1 MCSVQD
7 GDGDTPVP
15 RSAVSVD
22 RVCMKC
28 KVAKPVV
35 VTRVNDALCRDCF
48 IVYVVHKFRATIGK
62 SHLIRDG
69 EEILLAFSGGP
80 CSSALLHL
88 VQEGLSQ
95 RAHKRLRFKPSLV
108 HIDEM
113 GVLDLPS
120 EQREKTNTAV
130 LDVLRSTGYPCY
142 ISSLEQAL
150 DLPDGSGAQKA
161 GQGHPPCWC
170 LDSGEGLENFNSAKH
185 DKRLADSFKNI
196 KSTTAKEDYIKKLR
210 NQLLTAI
217 AHCYSYSKVMLADTS
232 SRLAI
237 RILSDIGQG
246 RGGQVSADTCFADER
261 HGDIMFV
268 RPIREVTSKEVAMYN
283 SLHRVEPIFV
293 PTLTTQAQRGSSIDH
308 LTECFVTGLQAEFPS
323 TVSNITRT
331 AGKLDSV
338 VRTGTEDFCVLCQ
351 SPLDTNVGEAS
362 ALRAVEFSDMLSK
375 RGCDPG
381 SMTSGCCGEG
391 DGSCQS
397 SKVNSLQR
405 TDVIKALCYGCR
417 LTAKDMTDVSQL
429 PSHVIHEATSR
440 INRLRMREDIQD
452 FLLDGDS

>member
-7 GDGDTPVP
+7 EDGDIAVP
-15 RSAVSVD
+15 RSAISAD

-28 KVAKPVV
+28 KDTKAVV

-120 EQREKTNTAV
+120 EEREKTNAAI
-130 LDVLRSTGYPCY
+130 LDVLRGTGYPCY

-150 DLPDGSGAQKA
+150 DLPDGSGEQKV
-161 GQGHPPCWC
+161 GHCRPPCWNI
-170 LDSGEGLENFNSAKH
+170 DNGEGLENYNRAKH
-185 DKRLADSFKNI
+185 DKRLADVFKSI
-196 KSTTAKEDYIKKLR
+196 KSTTAKENYVRNLR

-217 AHCYSYSKVMLADTS
+217 ARRHSYSKVMLANTS
-232 SRLAI
+232 TRLAI

-246 RGGQVSADTCFADER
+246 RGGQVSVDTCFADER

-283 SLHRVEPIFV
+283 SLYRVEPVFV
-293 PTLTTQAQRGSSIDH
+293 PTLTTQASRGASIDH

-381 SMTSGCCGEG
+381 STTSGCCGEG

-397 SKVNSLQR
+397 SKVNSLHN

-417 LTAKDMTDVSQL
+417 LTVKDMTDVSQL
-429 PSHVIHEATSR
+429 PSHVTQEAASR
-440 INRLRMREDIQD
+440 ISRLRMKEDIQD
-452 FLLDGDS
+452 FLIDGDS